1 VSRNEIGRTCPH
13 VPGVSS
19 SRALGQSASHHPLPG
34 TSFPANGQANVYAF
48 YVSFWVISIA
58 PLRQQRTPLGRR
70 RARTGRPR
78 RQTFS
83 CRQKS
88 LQAATPSP
96 GGFMVRPCLSEAAEL
111 WLQLYA
117 EMVKLLAT
125 FVGNSWELPRNR
137 TTFFAAALGL
147 GWICD
152 LSKMC

>member
-1 VSRNEIGRTCPH
+1 
-13 VPGVSS
+13 
-19 SRALGQSASHHPLPG
+19 
-34 TSFPANGQANVYAF
+34 
-48 YVSFWVISIA
+48 
-58 PLRQQRTPLGRR
+58 
-70 RARTGRPR
+70 
-78 RQTFS
+78 
-83 CRQKS
+83 
-88 LQAATPSP
+88 
-96 GGFMVRPCLSEAAEL
+96 MVRPCLSEAAEL